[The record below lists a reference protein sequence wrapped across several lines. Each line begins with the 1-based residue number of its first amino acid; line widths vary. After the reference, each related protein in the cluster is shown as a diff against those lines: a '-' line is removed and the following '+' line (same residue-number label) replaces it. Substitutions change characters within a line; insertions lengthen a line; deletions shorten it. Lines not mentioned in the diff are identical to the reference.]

1 MINMKIVLYFLILMI
16 STNAFSQQ
24 DTNLVRLYNPAGVAA
39 PKGYSHVAVI
49 NLGTCKMLILSGQ
62 VAFDQQGNFVG
73 NHNLAKQTEQV
84 FKNIKAIAEDAGG
97 SMNDVVKLTYFIT
110 DASQIQIIR
119 NVRDQFINTK
129 QPPAS
134 SLVQVAKLFRDDAL
148 IEVEATLI
156 IPGK

>member
-1 MINMKIVLYFLILMI
+1 MKQFILFISIFI
-16 STNAFSQQ
+16 STTSFSQP
-24 DTNLVRLYNPAGVAA
+24 DTNLVKLYNPAGVAA
-39 PKGYSHVAVI
+39 PKGYSHVAAI

-62 VAFDQQGNFVG
+62 VAFDQQGNFIG
-73 NHNLAKQTEQV
+73 NNDLAKQTEQV
-84 FKNIKAIAEDAGG
+84 FRNIKAIAEDAGG
-97 SMNDVVKLTYFIT
+97 SMNDVVKLTYFIM

-119 NVRDQFINTK
+119 NVRDQFINTA